1 MGQKENLSGGGGG
14 GSAVG
19 RRRLQTSAEASPRRR
34 HASSIWPTSSSSS
47 SFALVLFVLS
57 VVAACFFFSSTS
69 ASASFLPLGAATGES
84 RTQQQL
90 PEWPLEAVGSFSSE
104 LLNGDSSRLSAPV
117 DVDELATWFP
127 PALVDEARRTVVSLS
142 PVGRGLD
149 IDTPAG
155 PAAGSGGI
163 LLDSSALLVGARGK
177 ALNGALAALVPAGTR
192 FVLTSRRAVSSGF
205 ASYEIALSD
214 GRKVAARLV
223 YVDAFYPVAVMV
235 VVAEREGEEEAA
247 TATAKVAAA
256 AGAGSPLVPAAAAS
270 QKVDPASLP
279 AATLYPPPEDDAR
292 VVGLGGGTATEAEEQ
307 ESRPPLSAPPSA
319 ASSAE
324 TVVVEPNDPLLF
336 LGHSPD
342 SRLASTTTTT
352 TTFVGYVSDLRAAFP
367 RTRTP
372 GRGVRGIIARALVA
386 RRSPGP
392 GGGAFDVSGRLFGL
406 DVDRDVR
413 GVVAASDKKA
423 EVYVLPAIYLRDA
436 LARAVSASLK
446 ESLLLRSEGDAA
458 ASSSL
463 SSLSFR
469 RPRADGGFA
478 ATLVPLG
485 VAVDRYKL
493 NTHIAEMLRSD
504 PRLSGW
510 PNAGGTVPKVI
521 KVAGVDA
528 GSEGEGGEHDGVR
541 AGDLV
546 VGVVVEESS
555 ASAASGNSSV
565 TRLLGDDLH
574 ALDDAFA
581 RAVAAARAAEGGG
594 GALASAGD
602 DGWGAE
608 LAAAATSSSSS
619 FLARPSPA
627 SPPEAS
633 LPPSPSPP
641 AAALVKL
648 VVSRHG
654 ELRTVSAAAVELD
667 AAPAKP
673 ERVLLW
679 ARCRFV
685 DPPAS
690 ARRLYQFAGPGV
702 ALAACDPESPLS
714 AVVNADPREE
724 DEAPTTTG
732 APPPSKTPVVVT
744 AIGGAPTPN
753 LAALVRLLSS
763 RASPAGKN
771 TTVAYRSIHTGRD
784 SYAYVEGVSFD
795 AGKDASSERQ
805 PFREFVFSGRAR
817 SWVLLAPLAD
827 GEEEG
832 KRARARS
839 SSSSSSSASLLPV
852 DAEDLKARAAPAK
865 GGKGKGQAAGASASA
880 SSFVSR
886 GKTSAAAA
894 ALPLSPEDP
903 SDNDEENQMAR
914 GPLAK
919 PSSLS
924 DASDWL
930 SLAAK
935 ALGKA
940 PVHASQSTWG
950 SPEALLRIKQQ
961 AVQVSINDALPL
973 EHTDATPSAVGTGFV
988 VEATLGIIATV
999 RGKRSAFCFLFGGG
1013 WGSFFEVPFSSSFS
1027 RPLFSPTSNQ
1037 KRTTRMRTSA
1047 ARRSEVGR
1055 SCSSTVRFL
1064 VCGKLLL
1071 FSLLCWVSSEQ
1082 RKKKLTLSLPL
1093 SLLPSIFKNIFFSFF
1108 KQQNRLHHPGQAALV
1123 LPLPGHRLPRRRP
1136 RGDPL
1141 PQLDRDDRQLDDD
1154 QRRRQ
1159 ARARR
1164 PRRDGA
1170 PADRG
1175 LAGPLRVH
1183 AAAGGLPGVRLQSQR
1198 RGREVEDAQLP
1209 EGADADPVGRGEQR
1223 RGRAQQA
1230 RRDRRD
1236 PLRWREQ
1243 LAVRLAV
1250 WRESVPVE
1258 LL

>member
-47 SFALVLFVLS
+47 SFALVLFVIS

-458 ASSSL
+458 ASSS
-463 SSLSFR
+463 SLSFR

-504 PRLSGW
+504 SRLSGW

-555 ASAASGNSSV
+555 ASAASGSSSI

-594 GALASAGD
+594 GALALAGD

-832 KRARARS
+832 NRARAR
-839 SSSSSSSASLLPV
+839 SSSSSSASLLPV

-924 DASDWL
+924 NASDWL

-999 RGKRSAFCFLFGGG
+999 RGKRSAFCFLFFWGGG
-1013 WGSFFEVPFSSSFS
+1013 VFSKSHFLLLSHGLFFPRPRITTHYQNAHVCGPTIGGWEVMFFDGAFSCLWKTTPFFSS
-1027 RPLFSPTSNQ
+1027 
-1037 KRTTRMRTSA
+1037 
-1047 ARRSEVGR
+1047 
-1055 SCSSTVRFL
+1055 
-1064 VCGKLLL
+1064 LLGL
-1071 FSLLCWVSSEQ
+1071 EGATD
-1082 RKKKLTLSLPL
+1082 KKLTLSPPL
-1093 SLLPSIFKNIFFSFF
+1093 SLLPSLFKNIFFSFF

-1123 LPLPGHRLPRRRP
+1123 LPLSGHRLPRRRP

-1154 QRRRQ
+1154 QRR
-1159 ARARR
+1159 
-1164 PRRDGA
+1164 
-1170 PADRG
+1170 
-1175 LAGPLRVH
+1175 
-1183 AAAGGLPGVRLQSQR
+1183 
-1198 RGREVEDAQLP
+1198 
-1209 EGADADPVGRGEQR
+1209 
-1223 RGRAQQA
+1223 
-1230 RRDRRD
+1230 
-1236 PLRWREQ
+1236 
-1243 LAVRLAV
+1243 
-1250 WRESVPVE
+1250 
-1258 LL
+1258 

>member
-57 VVAACFFFSSTS
+57 VVAASFFFSSTS
-69 ASASFLPLGAATGES
+69 ASASFLPLEAATGES

-795 AGKDASSERQ
+795 AGKDESSERQ

-832 KRARARS
+832 NRARAR
-839 SSSSSSSASLLPV
+839 SSSSSSASLLPV

-914 GPLAK
+914 GPLEK

-924 DASDWL
+924 NASDWL

-999 RGKRSAFCFLFGGG
+999 RGKRSAFCFLFFGGG
-1013 WGSFFEVPFSSSFS
+1013 VFFRSPIFCFFLTASFFSDLESKTHYQNAHVCGPTIGGWEVMFFDGAFSCLWKTAPFFSSLLGLERATEKKTHSLSPSLSSSFYFQKHLFLLLQTTKQAPPP
-1027 RPLFSPTSNQ
+1027 RPGSSGTPPPRTSPSSPSTPRRSPSPT
-1037 KRTTRMRTSA
+1037 
-1047 ARRSEVGR
+1047 
-1055 SCSSTVRFL
+1055 
-1064 VCGKLLL
+1064 
-1071 FSLLCWVSSEQ
+1071 
-1082 RKKKLTLSLPL
+1082 
-1093 SLLPSIFKNIFFSFF
+1093 
-1108 KQQNRLHHPGQAALV
+1108 
-1123 LPLPGHRLPRRRP
+1123 
-1136 RGDPL
+1136 
-1141 PQLDRDDRQLDDD
+1141 
-1154 QRRRQ
+1154 
-1159 ARARR
+1159 R
-1164 PRRDGA
+1164 PRRSPAGRRSATPTGPRSA
-1170 PADRG
+1170 P
-1175 LAGPLRVH
+1175 PT
-1183 AAAGGLPGVRLQSQR
+1183 
-1198 RGREVEDAQLP
+1198 
-1209 EGADADPVGRGEQR
+1209 
-1223 RGRAQQA
+1223 
-1230 RRDRRD
+1230 
-1236 PLRWREQ
+1236 RW
-1243 LAVRLAV
+1243 
-1250 WRESVPVE
+1250 SPC
-1258 LL
+1258 

>member
-47 SFALVLFVLS
+47 SFALVLFVIS

-352 TTFVGYVSDLRAAFP
+352 TFVGYVSDLRAAFP

-458 ASSSL
+458 ASSSS

-504 PRLSGW
+504 SRLSGW

-555 ASAASGNSSV
+555 ASAASGSSSI

-594 GALASAGD
+594 GALALAGD

-832 KRARARS
+832 NRARAR
-839 SSSSSSSASLLPV
+839 SSSSSSASLLPV

-924 DASDWL
+924 NASDWL

-999 RGKRSAFCFLFGGG
+999 RGKRSAFCFLFFWGGG
-1013 WGSFFEVPFSSSFS
+1013 VFSKSHFLLLSHGLFFPRPRIKTHYQNAHVCGPTIGGWEVMFFDGAFSCLWKTTPFFSS
-1027 RPLFSPTSNQ
+1027 
-1037 KRTTRMRTSA
+1037 
-1047 ARRSEVGR
+1047 
-1055 SCSSTVRFL
+1055 
-1064 VCGKLLL
+1064 LLGL
-1071 FSLLCWVSSEQ
+1071 EGATD
-1082 RKKKLTLSLPL
+1082 KKLTLSPPL
-1093 SLLPSIFKNIFFSFF
+1093 SLLPSLFKNIFFSFF

-1123 LPLPGHRLPRRRP
+1123 LPLSGHRLPRRRP

-1154 QRRRQ
+1154 QRR
-1159 ARARR
+1159 
-1164 PRRDGA
+1164 
-1170 PADRG
+1170 
-1175 LAGPLRVH
+1175 
-1183 AAAGGLPGVRLQSQR
+1183 
-1198 RGREVEDAQLP
+1198 
-1209 EGADADPVGRGEQR
+1209 
-1223 RGRAQQA
+1223 
-1230 RRDRRD
+1230 
-1236 PLRWREQ
+1236 
-1243 LAVRLAV
+1243 
-1250 WRESVPVE
+1250 
-1258 LL
+1258 

>member
-19 RRRLQTSAEASPRRR
+19 RRRLLTSAEASPRRR

-69 ASASFLPLGAATGES
+69 ASASFLPLEAATGES

-458 ASSSL
+458 ASSSS

-679 ARCRFV
+679 ARC
-685 DPPAS
+685 PPHN
-690 ARRLYQFAGPGV
+690 P
-702 ALAACDPESPLS
+702 
-714 AVVNADPREE
+714 
-724 DEAPTTTG
+724 
-732 APPPSKTPVVVT
+732 
-744 AIGGAPTPN
+744 
-753 LAALVRLLSS
+753 
-763 RASPAGKN
+763 
-771 TTVAYRSIHTGRD
+771 
-784 SYAYVEGVSFD
+784 
-795 AGKDASSERQ
+795 
-805 PFREFVFSGRAR
+805 
-817 SWVLLAPLAD
+817 
-827 GEEEG
+827 
-832 KRARARS
+832 
-839 SSSSSSSASLLPV
+839 
-852 DAEDLKARAAPAK
+852 
-865 GGKGKGQAAGASASA
+865 
-880 SSFVSR
+880 
-886 GKTSAAAA
+886 
-894 ALPLSPEDP
+894 
-903 SDNDEENQMAR
+903 
-914 GPLAK
+914 
-919 PSSLS
+919 
-924 DASDWL
+924 
-930 SLAAK
+930 
-935 ALGKA
+935 
-940 PVHASQSTWG
+940 
-950 SPEALLRIKQQ
+950 
-961 AVQVSINDALPL
+961 
-973 EHTDATPSAVGTGFV
+973 
-988 VEATLGIIATV
+988 
-999 RGKRSAFCFLFGGG
+999 
-1013 WGSFFEVPFSSSFS
+1013 
-1027 RPLFSPTSNQ
+1027 
-1037 KRTTRMRTSA
+1037 
-1047 ARRSEVGR
+1047 
-1055 SCSSTVRFL
+1055 
-1064 VCGKLLL
+1064 
-1071 FSLLCWVSSEQ
+1071 LLC
-1082 RKKKLTLSLPL
+1082 LP
-1093 SLLPSIFKNIFFSFF
+1093 
-1108 KQQNRLHHPGQAALV
+1108 
-1123 LPLPGHRLPRRRP
+1123 PRR
-1136 RGDPL
+1136 
-1141 PQLDRDDRQLDDD
+1141 QLWV
-1154 QRRRQ
+1154 
-1159 ARARR
+1159 AWW
-1164 PRRDGA
+1164 PRR
-1170 PADRG
+1170 
-1175 LAGPLRVH
+1175 
-1183 AAAGGLPGVRLQSQR
+1183 
-1198 RGREVEDAQLP
+1198 
-1209 EGADADPVGRGEQR
+1209 
-1223 RGRAQQA
+1223 
-1230 RRDRRD
+1230 
-1236 PLRWREQ
+1236 
-1243 LAVRLAV
+1243 
-1250 WRESVPVE
+1250 
-1258 LL
+1258 

>member
-458 ASSSL
+458 ASSS

-555 ASAASGNSSV
+555 ATAASGSSSV

-608 LAAAATSSSSS
+608 LAAAATSSSS

-832 KRARARS
+832 NRARAR
-839 SSSSSSSASLLPV
+839 SSSSSSASLLPV

-914 GPLAK
+914 GPLEK

-924 DASDWL
+924 NASDWL

-999 RGKRSAFCFLFGGG
+999 RGKRSAFCFLFFWG
-1013 WGSFFEVPFSSSFS
+1013 GSFQ
-1027 RPLFSPTSNQ
+1027 SPIFYFFLTAFFFPDLES

-1071 FSLLCWVSSEQ
+1071 FSLLCWVSSER

-1236 PLRWREQ
+1236 PLRRREQ